1 MPHLFPS
8 FNGKAPSL
16 IWCVLWATEKLY
28 WVSIPQSFQ
37 IPLLTFV
44 VKSSLRNSQFLYSS
58 ITFIYLCKLRVC
70 FIPATPFQMAQQK
83 QGPNICI
90 LVLILLFFFLRC
102 WSIPCWSTAMFLPK
116 LWLWKPFFDIFATFD
131 TDFLN
136 DYWPTDKQMLFNSG
150 FLKAAP
156 HLVPNFPLFRVGNQ
170 WWSHKFWRFS
180 GLSVKLISHS
190 HWNLSQLRGLSSEWW
205 S

>member
-1 MPHLFPS
+1 MCSLSHWEVILGLHPS
-8 FNGKAPSL
+8 VFSNPTPYICSQKQS
-16 IWCVLWATEKLY
+16 EKLS
-28 WVSIPQSFQ
+28 V
-37 IPLLTFV
+37 PLLLNYFHLSLQTESLLYSCNTFPNGAT
-44 VKSSLRNSQFLYSS
+44 KTRTKYLHSSLN
-58 ITFIYLCKLRVC
+58 
-70 FIPATPFQMAQQK
+70 PP
-83 QGPNICI
+83 
-90 LVLILLFFFLRC
+90 FFFLRC